1 MYKEF
6 DLEVRRKIFVLI
18 SKNPGLNAKKI
29 SDILKISGQ
38 LADYHLLYLERH
50 NFIQS
55 VKEEGYR
62 RFYKIGEMGKDERK
76 KLSLLRQE
84 IPLKIVLLLLEKYS
98 LSHKELL
105 SFFDIA
111 PSTLSYHLKK
121 LMKNDIVYYEI
132 INSDKMFKIK
142 DIKYVKGLLIKYKP
156 YSWVD
161 NFTDAWSD
169 LSWE

>member
-1 MYKEF
+1 MYNEP
-6 DLEVRRKIFVLI
+6 DLEIRRKIYNLI
-18 SKNPGLNAKKI
+18 KKNPGLNAKKI

-50 NFIQS
+50 NIIQS

-62 RFYKIGEMGKDERK
+62 RYYKLGETGKEERK

-84 IPLKIVLLLLEKYS
+84 IPLKIVLLLLENFS

-105 SFFDIA
+105 SYFDIA

-121 LMKNDIVYYEI
+121 LIKNDIVYSETI
-132 INSDKMFKIK
+132 ASEKKFRIK
-142 DIKYVKGLLIKYKP
+142 NKEYVKGLLIKYKP

>member
-1 MYKEF
+1 MYKEP
-6 DLEVRRKIFVLI
+6 DLEIRRKIYNLI
-18 SKNPGLNAKKI
+18 EKNPGLNAKKI

-50 NFIQS
+50 NIIQS
-55 VKEEGYR
+55 AKEEGYR
-62 RFYKIGEMGKDERK
+62 RYYKIGEMGKEERK

-121 LMKNDIVYYEI
+121 LVKNDIIFFQI
-132 INSDKMFKIK
+132 IVSEKKFRIK
-142 DIKYVKGLLIKYKP
+142 DINYVKSLLIKYKP

-169 LSWE
+169 LSW